1 MSFSIGSAAIVIY
14 AVVSILTSVLQLAPS
29 YILAAWTSQPFDE
42 QQESSYM
49 VHLFIWSIVVYMIL
63 VFIRSFVCQI
73 FMLSSSTNMHNTMAE
88 KVLRADITFF
98 DSNPSGRITTRFS
111 KDMTIIDVPLPP
123 ISVLVTQGILRAL
136 TVVITVSIVNPW
148 LLIIALIALIYMT
161 KVAKQGIPPM
171 IDS

>member
-88 KVLRADITFF
+88 KVLRADIT
-98 DSNPSGRITTRFS
+98 RFS